1 MKVRTGTNNQVDATV
16 YQLFDRNILVELVS
30 VHDDR
35 QVALYKT
42 FQQVGED
49 QEFEVLRCANI
60 KSDLFFGRVKDVDS
74 GMTQVDVFYDVD
86 HMAVHAGGLAG
97 RPHGITGVDEQ
108 LVLEAG
114 PQLFQAVAHGGLADA
129 KGFGNLGDAA
139 LLIYG
144 DENHEVLHVQLSEQ
158 IAIEHKIRLDKDP
171 WILLFVL

>member
-1 MKVRTGTNNQVDATV
+1 MKVRAGTNHQVNTTV
-16 YQLFDRNILVELVS
+16 CQLFDRNILVELVS
-30 VHDDR
+30 VHNDR
-35 QVALYKT
+35 QVALDKA

-60 KSDLFFGRVKDVDS
+60 KSDLFFGRVKYIDS

-97 RPHGITGVDEQ
+97 WPHGITGVDEQ

-114 PQLFQAVAHGGLADA
+114 PQLFQAVADGGLADA

-139 LLIYG
+139 LLINR
-144 DENHEVLHVQLSEQ
+144 DEYHQVLHVQLSEQ
-158 IAIEHKIRLDKDP
+158 IAIEHKIRLGQVP
-171 WILLFVL
+171 